1 MIYSLTL
8 TLIFSKTV
16 PFCNN
21 NALIPDTPALIK
33 ISGTCREENY
43 WNASGILT
51 LKILKSQRSRTQELL
66 LTTRILSV
74 SAGRNVKMTRIQSS
88 NQAKSDQTWLLG
100 QTAEQGGI

>member
-1 MIYSLTL
+1 MTYSLTL

-33 ISGTCREENY
+33 ISGTFREENY

-51 LKILKSQRSRTQELL
+51 LKILKSQRSRN
-66 LTTRILSV
+66 TRVAVNNQDFVCFCTKECQNDTHPI
-74 SAGRNVKMTRIQSS
+74 IQSS
-88 NQAKSDQTWLLG
+88 KKRLNVAP
-100 QTAEQGGI
+100 